1 MANETCALKEKQSKD
16 SVVEHAFSVIDSK
29 IQYLDH
35 QTKGIVRPLLPKDQS
50 SKEVLGEA
58 KSDSPISLAE
68 VEKMFAHFEQHS
80 RQKKLLLRLR
90 VLLNAKNA
98 MLVLALLTDDYLFE
112 FTEEEIH
119 YILDADMHRRA
130 A

>member
-1 MANETCALKEKQSKD
+1 MANETCALKEKQHKN

-35 QTKGIVRPLLPKDQS
+35 QTKGIVRPLLPENQPS
-50 SKEVLGEA
+50 QEVVGEA
-58 KSDSPISLAE
+58 KSDSPISIKE
-68 VEKMFAHFEQHS
+68 VEKMFVHFEQHS
-80 RQKKLLLRLR
+80 RRKKLLLLLR

-98 MLVLALLTDDYLFE
+98 MLILALLTDDYLYE
-112 FTEEEIH
+112 FTEKEIH
-119 YILDADMHRRA
+119 YILDAESHRRA